1 MAITKEHDAGSRPTW
16 VHKLWRAVTGS
27 ISAALLWPRLQLAAK
42 AAIAAG
48 VAFAIAPFMPGS
60 AADYPYYAPLG
71 ALVAMYENVSGS
83 MRQGFQ
89 TLVGLAI
96 GVGLAFMLFS
106 LGDPSPLTVA
116 IVMGLG
122 VILAGLPRIG
132 SGSDWIPTAAL
143 LVLLVGGHNPD
154 KFSFGYLFQM
164 GVGVSVG
171 IVVNLLVFPPLHFK
185 AAALS
190 LAELRLALAQQLW
203 DMGKALR
210 ENWPP
215 EHEDWSRRSEALAGR
230 ARSVRAAVQKADAS
244 RQANPRRRLHPRDV
258 EADYRDLRD
267 LERVTFHVQDVTQV
281 LSDVI
286 WAEDTPFVIPDG
298 YAEPLSEAMTLVGDV
313 LRAAEEEEPQRQTEL
328 VEQADAAVQA
338 FTARVAEEDL
348 SAGAPSAVESI
359 LLSLHRMLRVVKS
372 GAAKSAAAESDAT
385 KSDQTKSDPA
395 KASTATSG
403 TAEPG
408 AGDGEPSSAATSRSK
423 KDPRPD

>member
-1 MAITKEHDAGSRPTW
+1 MANAKEHDDGGTHPSWARRLARTVAGS
-16 VHKLWRAVTGS
+16 V
-27 ISAALLWPRLQLAAK
+27 SAALLWPRLQLATK

-48 VAFAIAPFMPGS
+48 VAFFIAPFMPGS

-83 MRQGFQ
+83 MRQGVQ
-89 TLVGLAI
+89 TLVGLALGI
-96 GVGLAFMLFS
+96 GLAFALFS
-106 LGDPSPLTVA
+106 LGNPTPLSVA
-116 IVMGLG
+116 IMMGLG
-122 VILAGLPRIG
+122 VILAGLPKIG

-258 EADYRDLRD
+258 EEDYRNLRD
-267 LERVTFHVQDVTQV
+267 LERLTFHIQDVTQV

-286 WAEDTPFVIPDG
+286 WAKDTPFVIPDG
-298 YAEPLSEAMTLVGDV
+298 YAEPLAEAMTMAGDV
-313 LRAAEEEEPQRQTEL
+313 LRAAEEEEPQRQAEL
-328 VEQADAAVQA
+328 VEEADAAVKA
-338 FTARVAEEDL
+338 FTARVAADDQ

-372 GAAKSAAAESDAT
+372 GNAESGAPKSSDAKSSD
-385 KSDQTKSDPA
+385 
-395 KASTATSG
+395 G
-403 TAEPG
+403 HREPD
-408 AGDGEPSSAATSRSK
+408 ASSAGTS
-423 KDPRPD
+423 

>member
-1 MAITKEHDAGSRPTW
+1 MANAREHDDGGPHPSWARRLARTVAGS
-16 VHKLWRAVTGS
+16 V
-27 ISAALLWPRLQLAAK
+27 SAALLWPRLQLATK
-42 AAIAAG
+42 AGVAAG
-48 VAFAIAPFMPGS
+48 VAFFIAPFMPGS

-89 TLVGLAI
+89 TLAGLAI
-96 GVGLAFMLFS
+96 GIGLAFMLFS
-106 LGDPSPLTVA
+106 LGNPSPLTVA

-258 EADYRDLRD
+258 EEDYRNLRD
-267 LERVTFHVQDVTQV
+267 LERLTFHIQDVTQV

-286 WAEDTPFVIPDG
+286 WAKDTPFVIPDG
-298 YAEPLSEAMTLVGDV
+298 YAEPLAEAMTMVGDV
-313 LRAAEEEEPQRQTEL
+313 LRAAEEEEPQRQAEL
-328 VEQADAAVQA
+328 VEEAAAAVKA
-338 FTARVAEEDL
+338 FTARVAADDQ

-372 GAAKSAAAESDAT
+372 GNVESGAPKSSDAES
-385 KSDQTKSDPA
+385 
-395 KASTATSG
+395 
-403 TAEPG
+403 
-408 AGDGEPSSAATSRSK
+408 GDGHREPDASSAGTN
-423 KDPRPD
+423 

>member
-1 MAITKEHDAGSRPTW
+1 MANDKEHDGAGPPSRFRRLGRT
-16 VHKLWRAVTGS
+16 VAARVST
-27 ISAALLWPRLQLAAK
+27 ALLWPRLQLATK

-48 VAFAIAPFMPGS
+48 IAFYIAPFMPGS

-96 GVGLAFMLFS
+96 GIGLAFMLFS
-106 LGDPSPLTVA
+106 LGEPSPVTVA
-116 IVMGLG
+116 VVMGLG

-154 KFSFGYLFQM
+154 QFSFGYLLQM

-190 LAELRLALAQQLW
+190 LAELRLALARQLW
-203 DMGKALR
+203 DMGMALR

-215 EHEDWSRRSEALAGR
+215 EHEDWSRRSEALTAHT
-230 ARSVRAAVQKADAS
+230 RSVRAAVQKADAS

-258 EADYRDLRD
+258 DGDYRTLRD
-267 LERVTFHVQDVTQV
+267 LERLTFHIQDVTQV

-286 WAEDTPFVIPDG
+286 WATDHPFVIPDG
-298 YAEPLSEAMTLVGDV
+298 QAEPLAEAMTLVGDL
-313 LRAAEEEEPQRQTEL
+313 LRAVEEEEPERQAEL
-328 VEQADAAVQA
+328 LEQAETAVKDLTVRTAAGDQPH
-338 FTARVAEEDL
+338 
-348 SAGAPSAVESI
+348 GAPSAVESI

-372 GAAKSAAAESDAT
+372 GELK
-385 KSDQTKSDPA
+385 
-395 KASTATSG
+395 
-403 TAEPG
+403 G
-408 AGDGEPSSAATSRSK
+408 APDPSSAGSN
-423 KDPRPD
+423 

>member
-1 MAITKEHDAGSRPTW
+1 MANDKELDGAGHPSRLRRLGRTVAGS
-16 VHKLWRAVTGS
+16 VA
-27 ISAALLWPRLQLAAK
+27 AALLWPRLQLAAK

-48 VAFAIAPFMPGS
+48 IAFFIAPFMPGS

-83 MRQGFQ
+83 MRQGVQ

-106 LGDPSPLTVA
+106 LGEPSPVTVA

-154 KFSFGYLFQM
+154 QFSFGYLVQM
-164 GVGVSVG
+164 GVGVSIG

-190 LAELRLALAQQLW
+190 LAELRLALARQLL
-203 DMGKALR
+203 DMGMALQ

-215 EHEDWSRRSEALAGR
+215 EHEEWSRRSEALTTHT
-230 ARSVRAAVQKADAS
+230 RSVRAAVQKADAS

-258 EADYRDLRD
+258 DEDYRTLRD
-267 LERVTFHVQDVTQV
+267 LERLTFHIQDITQV

-286 WAEDTPFVIPDG
+286 WAPDHPFVIPDG
-298 YAEPLSEAMTLVGDV
+298 EAEPLAKAMTAVGDV
-313 LRAAEEEEPQRQTEL
+313 LRAVEEEDPEGWTEL
-328 VEQADAAVQA
+328 LEAADRAVNDLTVGIAAAAQP
-338 FTARVAEEDL
+338 
-348 SAGAPSAVESI
+348 AGAPSAAESI

-372 GAAKSAAAESDAT
+372 AERA
-385 KSDQTKSDPA
+385 
-395 KASTATSG
+395 TATDASSG
-403 TAEPG
+403 G
-408 AGDGEPSSAATSRSK
+408 AG
-423 KDPRPD
+423 